1 MTRVTNPASRLTR
14 FAALLA
20 GLGGAALIVQCYL
33 TVSHQIELGKTFG
46 FGVVMYTG
54 YFTITT
60 NALCVAVAF
69 AHSPWGAQKSRLS
82 ILREPWVVTCA
93 TAAIVM
99 VGAVYHVLLSHL
111 YQQEGLQAVCN
122 RILHYTIP
130 PLFPLLWWFAVPRHS
145 LVWSDAWRILSYPL
159 GYLVYLIARG
169 EMTGLYP
176 YFFIDVPR
184 IGYPQALLNAAGLS
198 AVFIA
203 AGLLLIAVKGT
214 VRPPL
219 PTPAN

>member
-1 MTRVTNPASRLTR
+1 
-14 FAALLA
+14 
-20 GLGGAALIVQCYL
+20 
-33 TVSHQIELGKTFG
+33 
-46 FGVVMYTG
+46 
-54 YFTITT
+54 
-60 NALCVAVAF
+60 
-69 AHSPWGAQKSRLS
+69 
-82 ILREPWVVTCA
+82 
-93 TAAIVM
+93 M

-130 PLFPLLWWFAVPRHS
+130 PLFPLPWWFAVPRHS

-159 GYLVYLIARG
+159 AYLVYLIARG

-219 PTPAN
+219 PTPATAPLRWGAMWRWWMAARRGPNRCVVNSECVPALA